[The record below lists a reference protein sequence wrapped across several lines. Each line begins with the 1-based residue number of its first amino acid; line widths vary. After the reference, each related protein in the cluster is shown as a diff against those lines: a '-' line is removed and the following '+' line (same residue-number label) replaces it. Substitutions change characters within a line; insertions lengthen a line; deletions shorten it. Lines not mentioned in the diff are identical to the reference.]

1 MSNGLNR
8 ELTTLEYMVL
18 GLISMEPRSGYGIIS
33 AFETDVHRW
42 SASPGSIYP
51 ILKRLEKQDLLD
63 SQLEMVHETRPRKMY
78 SLTPLAEEVLNDWLR
93 RPPTKREVSVERD
106 IVLRKFLFAENRL
119 SHQEILAWLDD
130 YEQGTDD
137 YEVMLNLGVEAGI
150 AEGTV
155 HYQLFTEAARL
166 ELEMQRNWIQMA
178 RHRLKSLADE
188 ATA

>member
-1 MSNGLNR
+1 MSNGLSR

-18 GLISMEPRSGYGIIS
+18 GLISMEARSGYSIIS
-33 AFETDVHRW
+33 AFETDIHRW

-51 ILKRLEKQDLLD
+51 ILKRLEKHGLLD

-78 SLTPLAEEVLNDWLR
+78 SLAPLAEEVLNDWLR

-119 SHQEILAWLDD
+119 SHQEVLAWLND

-137 YEVMLNLGVEAGI
+137 YEVMLDLGVEVGI
-150 AEGTV
+150 AEGSV
-155 HYQLFTEAARL
+155 HYQLLTEAARL
-166 ELEMQRNWIQMA
+166 ELGMQRSWIQTA
-178 RHRLKSLADE
+178 RRRLKTLAD
-188 ATA
+188 